1 MRSIA
6 IALTA
11 MAAIVL
17 FLSCRKEED
26 VPAVPDN
33 YSDWERIHEV
43 ELDYPVPGHESNYRI
58 IYMNERG
65 RDVEISQ
72 DNGRRGFTYPEGT
85 IIAKAVYEGLDPGP
99 GAEPVMITAMVKQ
112 ADHPNARGGWVWVV
126 KNLNTG
132 DERVIEEAF
141 CYTCHTAANES
152 HPYADGNPEEEFRDY
167 VFFASE

>member
-152 HPYADGNPEEEFRDY
+152 HPYADGNPEEKFRDY